1 MQRLLD
7 GTVLVDWTPVP
18 AAEPLVRSLVATMTG
33 TDPGPVFHACPR
45 CGSVEHGRPY
55 VDAPVDISVAHA
67 AGLTVVAVST
77 AGPVGVDAERAEDS
91 QPGWVGREAVAKALG
106 TGLGTGLVDESSPEP
121 HWQADLD
128 IPGYVAAV
136 ALVSRRASAAPAAP
150 AGGASGRTGRRGRAR

>member
-7 GTVLVDWTPVP
+7 GTVLVDWAQAP

-77 AGPVGVDAERAEDS
+77 AGPVGVDTERAEDS
-91 QPGWVGREAVAKALG
+91 QPGWVRREAVAKA
-106 TGLGTGLVDESSPEP
+106 LGTGLVDESSPEP
-121 HWQADLD
+121 QWRADLE